1 MKADYHIHTKYSDDS
16 SVDMEDYILQAIK
29 LGYKDICFTDHIDYG
44 TPFCFNCDTKNYLKD
59 IKHYKEKYKEKI
71 DIKFG
76 MEFGAQA
83 HHASYF
89 QNIFNQY
96 NFDFIILSFHL
107 INDKDLWDRSFQKGK
122 SQAQFNREYYEEI
135 YKTIQVYNDF
145 SVLGHLDL
153 IRRYD
158 DFGEMPF
165 IYNKE
170 IIEEILLHII
180 ENNKGIELNT
190 SSFRYRLNDLMPS
203 VDILKFYKKLGG
215 EIITIGSDCHYLA
228 DFVYKIDEMRK
239 FLKTIGY
246 KYFCTFDK
254 MQPKFHEL

>member
-1 MKADYHIHTKYSDDS
+1 MVHHF
-16 SVDMEDYILQAIK
+16 AIVVM
-29 LGYKDICFTDHIDYG
+29 L
-44 TPFCFNCDTKNYLKD
+44 NYLKD
-59 IKHYKEKYKEKI
+59 IKYYQQKYSDKI
-71 DIKFG
+71 NIKFG

-89 QNIFNQY
+89 QNIFNAY

-122 SQAQFNREYYEEI
+122 TQAEFNFEYYEEI
-135 YKTIQVYNDF
+135 YKTIQVYNNY

-165 IYNKE
+165 CFNKE
-170 IIEEILLHII
+170 IIEEILLYVI
-180 ENNKGIELNT
+180 NKGKGIELNT
-190 SSFRYRLNDLMPS
+190 SSFRYNLKDLMPS
-203 VDILKFYKKLGG
+203 VDILKFYKQLGG
-215 EIITIGSDCHYLA
+215 EIITIGSDCHYLNH
-228 DFVYKIDEMRK
+228 FGYKITEMRE
-239 FLKTIGY
+239 FLKTLGY

-254 MQPKFHEL
+254 MKEKFHEL

>member
-29 LGYKDICFTDHIDYG
+29 LGYSDICFTDHIDCG
-44 TPFCFNCDTKNYLKD
+44 APFCFCCDIKNYLKD
-59 IKHYKEKYKEKI
+59 IKYYQEKYGAKI
-71 DIKFG
+71 KIKFG

-83 HHASYF
+83 HHAGYF
-89 QNIFNQY
+89 QNIFKNH

-107 INDKDLWDRSFQKGK
+107 IDDKDLWDRSFQKGK
-122 SQAQFNREYYEEI
+122 PQTQFNREYYEEI

-190 SSFRYRLNDLMPS
+190 SSFRYKLQDLMPS
-203 VDILKFYKKLGG
+203 VDILKFYKELGG
-215 EIITIGSDCHYLA
+215 EIITIGSDCHHLN
-228 DFVYKIDEMRK
+228 DFGYKIDEMK
-239 FLKTIGY
+239 EFLKTIGY
-246 KYFCTFDK
+246 KHFCTFDK
-254 MQPKFHEL
+254 MQPSFHNL